1 MTLLA
6 TPVWGVATADDIL
19 SEGSTENAPL
29 QKMFWGA
36 WWGVCLDRY
45 GIRWMFNVA
54 DTDA

>member
-19 SEGSTENAPL
+19 AEGSTENAPL